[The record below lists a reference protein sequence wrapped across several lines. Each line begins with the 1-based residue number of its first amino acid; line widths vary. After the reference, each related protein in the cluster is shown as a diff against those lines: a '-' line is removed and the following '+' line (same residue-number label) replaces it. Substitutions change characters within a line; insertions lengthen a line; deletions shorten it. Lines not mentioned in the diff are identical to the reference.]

1 MNIFHYHPET
11 GVYLGQGLA
20 DESPLEPG
28 VWLIP
33 AHATG
38 TQPPVAGESEQAIWA
53 NGAWAVEPIPAPEPE
68 PETLPVVPAEPAA
81 PLTPEQKLA
90 AAGLTVTELRQLLG
104 LPVEEETV
112 LIRARNEDGTYK
124 ADDPS
129 TPDVNEAYVEVPLS
143 EA

>member
-1 MNIFHYHPET
+1 MNTFHYHPET

-33 AHATG
+33 AHATNA
-38 TQPPVAGESEQAIWA
+38 QPPVAGEGEQAIWA

-68 PETLPVVPAEPAA
+68 PLPVVPPEPAA

-104 LPVEEETV
+104 LPVDEETV
-112 LIRARNEDGTYK
+112 LIRARNEDGTYI
-124 ADDPS
+124 ADDPA

>member
-11 GVYLGQGLA
+11 GVYLGQGQA

-33 AHATG
+33 AHATSAE
-38 TQPPVAGESEQAIWA
+38 PPVTGEGEQATW

-68 PETLPVVPAEPAA
+68 PEPLPVVPAEPAV

-90 AAGLTVTELRQLLG
+90 AAGLTVADLRELLEL
-104 LPVEEETV
+104 
-112 LIRARNEDGTYK
+112 A
-124 ADDPS
+124 
-129 TPDVNEAYVEVPLS
+129 
-143 EA
+143 

>member
-11 GVYLGQGLA
+11 GVFLGQSLA

-38 TQPPVAGESEQAIWA
+38 NNPPVVGEGERAIWA
-53 NGAWAVEPIPAPEPE
+53 NGSWAVEPIPAPEPE
-68 PETLPVVPAEPAA
+68 PLPVVPAEPAA

-90 AAGLTVTELRQLLG
+90 AAGLTVEELKLL
-104 LPVEEETV
+104 LN
-112 LIRARNEDGTYK
+112 LN
-124 ADDPS
+124 
-129 TPDVNEAYVEVPLS
+129 
-143 EA
+143 